1 MYFCHT
7 FIHMSRFKIY
17 NFHLF
22 CHLFV
27 FFLDTM
33 LRWGYFYHVALF
45 VVAWFYFML
54 EFSYSCEFTKDDRV
68 FIVRVF
74 CLPSL
79 CYKSSVFDIAGNVG
93 YFKTCLRYLI
103 SRPRLLGRHEK

>member
-1 MYFCHT
+1 MGVFLSCRSFCGCLVLFYVGV
-7 FIHMSRFKIY
+7 FI
-17 NFHLF
+17 
-22 CHLFV
+22 
-27 FFLDTM
+27 
-33 LRWGYFYHVALF
+33 
-45 VVAWFYFML
+45 
-54 EFSYSCEFTKDDRV
+54 CEFTKDDRV

-79 CYKSSVFDIAGNVG
+79 RYKSSVFDIASNVG